1 MALMEHLA
9 FDPAWSTAIPDWKDR
24 IVNRRKLIPDL
35 PLFDAVAEK
44 ALRIFKRLQVPDII
58 GTPTYGEVCA
68 DWVFDFIR
76 AVFGSYDPETKRRM
90 IQEFFLLVPKK
101 NGKSSIA
108 AAIMV
113 VAAII
118 NERPEAELLLIA
130 PTKEVAG
137 IAFKQAKGII
147 KLDADLDA
155 IFHIQDHV
163 KKITHRN
170 SGAEI
175 AIKAS
180 DTDTI
185 TGVKSTF
192 TLIDETHEFARK
204 SSAEAVFVEI
214 RGALASRPD
223 GFLLQITTQSKQ
235 QPQGVFATE
244 LSKARAV
251 RDGKMQ
257 LPLLAVLYE
266 LPPEMSKNDGWRDPK
281 TWPMVNP
288 NYGRSVDPNFLF
300 NQLTAKEQ
308 EGKEAL
314 ALFASQHFNV
324 EVGVGL
330 SLDTWVGAQFWESCA
345 EPGLTL
351 DDLLSR
357 CDVVTIGIDG
367 GGLDDLLGF
376 AVIGREVETRNWLI
390 WTHAWAQ
397 PEVLERR
404 KSIAPQLIDY
414 ERDGDVTICTSAGQG
429 HEEVAALVER
439 IFMAGLLPAEEAV
452 GLDHGQVAPI
462 LDALN
467 RLDLEGPMLCGIRQ
481 GGGLRGPI
489 WNMELKL
496 KAKMVRHGGQRL
508 MNWVVGN
515 AKAQRVGSMVVIE
528 KVSAGDA
535 KIDPLIAILNAAE
548 LMGRNPQA
556 SDVGQGTVWDRDP
569 TYRMAG

>member
-1 MALMEHLA
+1 MMEHLA
-9 FDPAWSTAIPDWKDR
+9 FDPAWSTAVPDWKDR
-24 IVNRRKLIPDL
+24 ICNRRPLVPTL
-35 PLFDAVAEK
+35 PLFEPVAEK
-44 ALRIFKRLQVPDII
+44 ALRIFKRLRIPDII
-58 GTPTYGEVCA
+58 GTPTNGEVCA
-68 DWVFDFIR
+68 DWVFDFVR

-90 IQEFFLLVPKK
+90 IQEFFLMVPKK
-101 NGKSSIA
+101 NGKSSIS
-108 AAIMV
+108 AAIIV
-113 VAAII
+113 TAAII

-130 PTKEVAG
+130 PTKQVAD

-147 KLDADLDA
+147 KLDPDLDA
-155 IFHIQDHV
+155 IFHIQEHV

-204 SSAEAVFVEI
+204 SSAAAVFVEI

-223 GFLLQITTQSKQ
+223 GFLLQITTQSKA

-244 LSKARAV
+244 LRKARAV
-251 RDGKMQ
+251 RDGILQ
-257 LPLLAVLYE
+257 LPILAVLYE
-266 LPPEMSKNDGWRDPK
+266 LPPEMSKNEGWRDPK

-288 NYGRSVDPNFLF
+288 NYGKSVDPNFLF
-300 NQLTAKEQ
+300 NQLTATEQ
-308 EGKEAL
+308 DGKEAL

-330 SLDTWVGAQFWESCA
+330 SLDTWVGAHFWEGCG
-345 EPGLTL
+345 EVGLDLDTL
-351 DDLLSR
+351 LRR

-367 GGLDDLLGF
+367 GGLDDLLGI
-376 AVIGREVETRNWLI
+376 AVIGREIETRRWLI

-397 PEVLERR
+397 PEVSERR
-404 KSIAPQLIDY
+404 KSIASQLTDY
-414 ERDGDVTICTSAGQG
+414 ASDGDVTVCSYASQG
-429 HEEVAALVER
+429 HVEVAALVDR
-439 IFMAGLLPAEEAV
+439 INLTGLLPAEDGV

-462 LDALN
+462 LDELN
-467 RLDLEGPMLCGIRQ
+467 KLDLEGPLLCGIRQ

-496 KAKMVRHGGQRL
+496 KAKAVVHGKQRL

-515 AKAQRVGSMVVIE
+515 AKAQKVGSMVVIE

-548 LMGRNPQA
+548 LMGRNPE
-556 SDVGQGTVWDRDP
+556 P
-569 TYRMAG
+569 AGLVSLDDFLSNPVMMV